1 MPSLNAL
8 RAFEATARLGSV
20 SRAAQELHVTHGAV
34 SRQIRALED
43 DLGTP
48 LFQRQGRGLSLT
60 AAGLRLRDA
69 SAAAFT
75 QLREA
80 CDQLRGH
87 TAQTPLVL
95 GCPVSLLARWMIPRL
110 ERLMAELPELTLHL
124 RPQELPFD
132 EALTGLDAALLAGEA
147 PWPSGWQVHE
157 LARECVGPVVSPHF
171 AEQHGLL
178 SSAPSALLQQPLLH
192 TTSRPQAWQAW
203 AQGQGLPATQLPPG
217 QSFPHLYHLLEAA
230 VAGRGVA
237 IAPEQ
242 LVADDLTSG
251 RLLAPWGF
259 QATAAQWV
267 LVAPSRAPAA
277 RLTALA
283 DWLKRALA
291 AQR

>member
-43 DLGTP
+43 DLGKP

-60 AAGLRLRDA
+60 TAGLRLRDA

-80 CDQLRGH
+80 CEQLRGD
-87 TAQTPLVL
+87 AADAPFVL

-110 ERLMAELPELTLHL
+110 ERLMAELPGMTLHL
-124 RPQELPFD
+124 SPQELPFD
-132 EALTGLDAALLAGEA
+132 EALSGLDAALLAGDA
-147 PWPSGWQVHE
+147 PWPTGWQVRA
-157 LARECVGPVVSPHF
+157 LAQERIGPVLSPRF

-178 SSAPSALLQQPLLH
+178 SREPAALLGQPRLH

-203 AQGQGLPATQLPPG
+203 AQSMGWPAGQLAPG

-242 LVADDLTSG
+242 LVADDLANG

-259 QATAAQWV
+259 KETGAQWV
-267 LVAPSRAPAA
+267 LAAPARAPAS

-283 DWLKRALA
+283 AWLEREFAIRA
-291 AQR
+291 